1 MNKENNKLGMGLG
14 ALLNTNN
21 KKKSSTNKID
31 ISKIYPNKK
40 QPRKNFEE
48 KEIKELSDSI
58 KNQGLIQPIVVRE
71 TSGNMYEIIAGERR
85 WRACQLA
92 GLHSVN
98 CVVMSV
104 DDKSVYELALIENIQ
119 RENLNVVEEAKAYK
133 NLIESNGIKNE
144 ELSKK
149 IGKSSSHISNLIRI
163 LDLDNE
169 IHQMIIDGKISM
181 GHARALIGVPSAV
194 EKAKEILEEAG
205 WKDNNGDG
213 IREKNGKNLIVR
225 HVTKGDYKNRK
236 PAEFYQAQ
244 LKEVGIDAVVEA
256 MAYEA
261 TARRY
266 ADNAYEMARLGYA
279 LFDAHDTFYLP
290 FHSSQVEGG
299 GQFNR
304 SRVIDPK
311 IDDLISKGVAETD
324 IEKRYE
330 IYKELQM
337 YVMEQALFLPSYEV
351 TFSHVHYP
359 YVKDLKVDLLG
370 REYFYDVYLD
380 KK

>member
-1 MNKENNKLGMGLG
+1 MNKENSKLGMGLG

-21 KKKSSTNKID
+21 QTKNITNKID

-48 KEIKELSDSI
+48 KEIIELSESI
-58 KNQGLIQPIVVRE
+58 KNQGLIQPVVVRE
-71 TSGNMYEIIAGERR
+71 TSGGMYEIIAGERR

-133 NLIESNGIKNE
+133 NLIETNGIKNE

-181 GHARALIGVPSAV
+181 GHARALIGVPNAV
-194 EKAKEILEEAG
+194 EKAKEIFEKKLSVRDVEKSTSKHKQTRKKQTEKDPNIADLE
-205 WKDNNGDG
+205 
-213 IREKNGKNLIVR
+213 
-225 HVTKGDYKNRK
+225 
-236 PAEFYQAQ
+236 
-244 LKEVGIDAVVEA
+244 
-256 MAYEA
+256 
-261 TARRY
+261 
-266 ADNAYEMARLGYA
+266 
-279 LFDAHDTFYLP
+279 
-290 FHSSQVEGG
+290 
-299 GQFNR
+299 
-304 SRVIDPK
+304 
-311 IDDLISKGVAETD
+311 
-324 IEKRYE
+324 
-330 IYKELQM
+330 KELSDKIGLKT
-337 YVMEQALFLPSYEV
+337 EIE
-351 TFSHVHYP
+351 FSDNGSSGSLKLY
-359 YVKDLKVDLLG
+359 YSDLNQ
-370 REYFYDVYLD
+370 LD
-380 KK
+380 EIMKRLKK